1 MLRRLLLAV
10 PTLFLV
16 SVFIF
21 FLMRVLPGDTAVVMA
36 ISGETGLDR
45 EQVERLR
52 RQLGL
57 DEPLVIQYV
66 DWLGGL
72 LRLDL
77 GESAFSR
84 RSVRSDLGE
93 RLPRTVELAFLSM
106 ACATLIG
113 VTLGILSAVRRD
125 KPEDL
130 LVRTVSV
137 GGLCL
142 PVFWFALLGLVL
154 LARLFQWIPPVRYE
168 SLWEDPLSNLSQMAL
183 PATVLGFY
191 QAAALSR
198 LTRSAMLEVLG
209 REYVRTAWAKGLQ
222 ARAVVLRHALRNALL
237 PVVTVVGLVLG
248 TLVAGNV
255 VLEAIF
261 LIPGLGL
268 YAVNGV
274 RQNDYPVV
282 QGMTLLVACFLVF
295 VNLLVDVLYAWLD
308 PRIRYA

>member
-1 MLRRLLLAV
+1 
-10 PTLFLV
+10 
-16 SVFIF
+16 
-21 FLMRVLPGDTAVVMA
+21 
-36 ISGETGLDR
+36 
-45 EQVERLR
+45 
-52 RQLGL
+52 L

-209 REYVRTAWAKGLQ
+209 REFVRTARAKGLLE
-222 ARAVVLRHALRNALL
+222 RTVLVRHALRNAALPILTLAAAQLTHLL
-237 PVVTVVGLVLG
+237 NGAVVI
-248 TLVAGNV
+248 
-255 VLEAIF
+255 EHIF
-261 LIPGLGL
+261 AIPGVGSYLL
-268 YAVNGV
+268 QGV
-274 RQNDYPVV
+274 AQRDYEVV
-282 QGMTLLVACFLVF
+282 QGTVMVYGVLVIALNLMVDLL
-295 VNLLVDVLYAWLD
+295 YMRLD
-308 PRIRYA
+308 PRVRAV